1 LLHKAKTNKISDVFK
16 ILKPAYH
23 GFQTADQLFHIRQ
36 EYPKE
41 NVMQLNARILAQA
54 RNSNS
59 DDNPKDFD
67 ELMKKVFRNALHP
80 DIQSKIIDQHP
91 RKFKDLVYFANEVE
105 QNLKIKPFSK
115 PSKKNEGS
123 ISALEEVP
131 TDELKVIREVKGQ
144 ISTLQKA
151 FSDFKQNLSGNNFSQ
166 QSNQNYDKKSS
177 QSKNYPNNNSYQN
190 SNKSFIMKCF
200 HCQRLGHSF
209 RNCRNATPTQKQA
222 IETDIQQKPRSS
234 INSVRNEPHS
244 DSINNNNDLNALA
257 ATENPPL
264 PQSQC
269 PIQ

>member
-1 LLHKAKTNKISDVFK
+1 
-16 ILKPAYH
+16 
-23 GFQTADQLFHIRQ
+23 
-36 EYPKE
+36 
-41 NVMQLNARILAQA
+41 M
-54 RNSNS
+54 
-59 DDNPKDFD
+59 
-67 ELMKKVFRNALHP
+67 
-80 DIQSKIIDQHP
+80 
-91 RKFKDLVYFANEVE
+91 
-105 QNLKIKPFSK
+105 
-115 PSKKNEGS
+115 
-123 ISALEEVP
+123 EEVP
-131 TDELKVIREVKGQ
+131 TEVKGQ

-177 QSKNYPNNNSYQN
+177 QSKNYPNNNSHQNYLNNNSYQN

-222 IETDIQQKPRSS
+222 IETDLQQKPRSS
-234 INSVRNEPHS
+234 INSVHNEPHS
-244 DSINNNNDLNALA
+244 DSINNNEHLNSLA